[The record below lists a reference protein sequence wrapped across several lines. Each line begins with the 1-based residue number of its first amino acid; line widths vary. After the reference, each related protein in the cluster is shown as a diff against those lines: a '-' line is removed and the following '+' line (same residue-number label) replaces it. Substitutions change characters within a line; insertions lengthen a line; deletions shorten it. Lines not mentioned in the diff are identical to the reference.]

1 MELSRDQKLKTE
13 KSKPE
18 RLYCFE
24 IGKLRQIG
32 MSSWFGGSNW
42 KFWTISTPALT
53 IDVDSWWCCIM
64 IHHRWRSFHT
74 EVVMWWV
81 ELGTSGNLYSLGAQ
95 MHPQRVRFV
104 NSWVRRRRVSRYPVR
119 CGPVK
124 VTFPEHCFEEN
135 SNWTVSGY
143 LTSDKT
149 RFCVKKAKNPGSR
162 TVLKLGDRL
171 HGLRFKALMVVWG
184 KILWFYKQIIIVI
197 ITGTPNVV
205 IIIFSH
211 IRIGGIAVVQ

>member
-1 MELSRDQKLKTE
+1 MELPRDQKLKTE

-32 MSSWFGGSNW
+32 TSSWFGGSNW
-42 KFWTISTPALT
+42 KFWTFSTPALT

-81 ELGTSGNLYSLGAQ
+81 ELGTSGNLYSLGGQ
-95 MHPQRVRFV
+95 THPQWVQVV
-104 NSWVRRRRVSRYPVR
+104 NSWVRRRWVSRYPVR

-143 LTSDKT
+143 
-149 RFCVKKAKNPGSR
+149 SR
-162 TVLKLGDRL
+162 TVLKLGDGL
-171 HGLRFKALMVVWG
+171 HELRFKALMVVWG

-197 ITGTPNVV
+197 ITGMPNVV
-205 IIIFSH
+205 IIIFSR
-211 IRIGGIAVVQ
+211 IGIGGIAVVQ